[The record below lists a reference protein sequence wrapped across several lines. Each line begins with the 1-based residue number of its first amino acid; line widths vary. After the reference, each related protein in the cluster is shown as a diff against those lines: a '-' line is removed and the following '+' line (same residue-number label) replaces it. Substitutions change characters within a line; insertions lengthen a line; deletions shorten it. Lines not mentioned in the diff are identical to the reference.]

1 MVLAEDLRKAVL
13 QSALQGNLTEQ
24 LPTDSSVG
32 ELLDTIKKEQ
42 EQLIKIKKIKK
53 EKALPSIEDDDKPF
67 EIPDNWKW
75 VYLGNI
81 FMHNAGKALNIKNT
95 KGELREYITT
105 SNVYEDHFE
114 LDNLKKMYYTDEE
127 VERYSIKKNDLLVL
141 EGGDVG
147 RTAIWDLE
155 MSYCIQNHIHK
166 LRPYVS
172 TINIKLYFYI
182 LNYFKKTGLLKGK
195 GIAIQGLSSNAL
207 HRVLIPLPPIE
218 EQQRIVE
225 RLDVLMKEI
234 DEYEVM
240 EKQLKETK
248 KHFPYNMK
256 NSVLQYAF
264 QGKLTKQQ
272 KEDSSVDEWLLQI
285 SDEIKAFKWKA
296 KKVID
301 IEDILDILGN
311 PDIPDTWR
319 WVRLSDIAVSNI
331 GLTYKPENITSD
343 GTIVLR
349 SSNIQNGKMDYN
361 DIVRVNMDIPENKMC
376 NIGDIL
382 MCSRNGSKSLVGKVA
397 IIDNVG
403 MSFGAF
409 MAIIRSRCNKYLYY
423 FFNSQLF
430 KKQMNPNSSTE
441 TINQITQDM
450 LFNCIIPLPPIEEQE
465 RIVKKL
471 EQILPLIEELK

>member
-1 MVLAEDLRKAVL
+1 MLLAKDLRRAIL
-13 QSALQGNLTEQ
+13 QSAMQGKITEQ
-24 LPTDSSVG
+24 LSTDGSID
-32 ELLDTIKKEQ
+32 E
-42 EQLIKIKKIKK
+42 LIKYFNEQNGNIKQKDIFPPICDDEIPFDIPDTWRWVRMIDVVKSISAGGDKPSKFSK
-53 EKALPSIEDDDKPF
+53 EKSAEYTVPVIANGETNKGILGYADKPVVT
-67 EIPDNWKW
+67 EESLTVSGRGTIGYS
-75 VYLGNI
+75 VV
-81 FMHNAGKALNIKNT
+81 
-95 KGELREYITT
+95 R
-105 SNVYEDHFE
+105 
-114 LDNLKKMYYTDEE
+114 TDPY
-127 VERYSIKKNDLLVL
+127 VPIVRLLVL
-141 EGGDVG
+141 LPYEKTNLYYLQYVLKAFIETGVG
-147 RTAIWDLE
+147 TAVKQLTVP
-155 MSYCIQNHIHK
+155 M
-166 LRPYVS
+166 
-172 TINIKLYFYI
+172 
-182 LNYFKKTGLLKGK
+182 LKPK
-195 GIAIQGLSSNAL
+195 
-207 HRVLIPLPPIE
+207 VIPLPPIE
-218 EQQRIVE
+218 EQERIVKK
-225 RLDVLMKEI
+225 LDIIMQEI
-234 DEYEVM
+234 DKYEQI
-240 EKQLKETK
+240 EKYLDNIQK
-248 KHFPYNMK
+248 KFPMDMK

-272 KEDSSVDEWLLQI
+272 KEDSSIDEWLLQI

-382 MCSRNGSKSLVGKVA
+382 MCSRNGSKALVGKVA

-471 EQILPLIEELK
+471 EQILPLIDDLEE